1 SGLTDTKI
9 TSQKDSIETLI
20 TGIKSIPLSNITS
33 KEIDHL
39 IDFLSDRLAL
49 ADPNITNLILDGFI
63 WLTKSTWSN
72 GCSMVNPEQAKRIVQ
87 DGIFGHL
94 TIQNLIKSGRL
105 KVFQL
110 LHCFLTGSQ
119 LNGIQSMESNF
130 IQKYLIAIDEEKDPQ
145 ILHLI
150 FRMNVIIIR
159 EFPSG
164 KQSIHYI
171 KQQFI
176 L

>member
-1 SGLTDTKI
+1 MFVYVLPFY
-9 TSQKDSIETLI
+9 L
-20 TGIKSIPLSNITS
+20 
-33 KEIDHL
+33 
-39 IDFLSDRLAL
+39 
-49 ADPNITNLILDGFI
+49 
-63 WLTKSTWSN
+63 
-72 GCSMVNPEQAKRIVQ
+72 CVCV
-87 DGIFGHL
+87 
-94 TIQNLIKSGRL
+94 
-105 KVFQL
+105 
-110 LHCFLTGSQ
+110 
-119 LNGIQSMESNF
+119 GIQSMESNF

>member
-1 SGLTDTKI
+1 M
-9 TSQKDSIETLI
+9 
-20 TGIKSIPLSNITS
+20 
-33 KEIDHL
+33 
-39 IDFLSDRLAL
+39 AL

-119 LNGIQSMESNF
+119 LNGRFYFKRTITCMLQLDFYSAF
-130 IQKYLIAIDEEKDPQ
+130 
-145 ILHLI
+145 
-150 FRMNVIIIR
+150 
-159 EFPSG
+159 
-164 KQSIHYI
+164 
-171 KQQFI
+171 
-176 L
+176 